1 MQGMSP
7 PGMDYI
13 SRLYKYGQQ
22 NSLNLK
28 LVEEFSYHVQI
39 GEREFANVIVKRK
52 KEAKHE
58 AAKLAYD
65 ELTREGSRQSARRTK
80 WGMPSLP
87 SGSEDYISWLKEYGR
102 NKNRVVRFVERF
114 AAQFI
119 TSNQEFG
126 YAVAEKK
133 KEAKHEAAKM
143 AYEELIKD
151 GHAQDGTVSG
161 SINGETRAPVV
172 PDLKDSEQEAESL
185 NSGDSDDSIVFK
197 DSSPRPEASAAIS
210 PSLDGTVSGSINGE
224 TRAPVVPD
232 LKDFDQISPLGKG
245 GFGYVWKA
253 RKILEDKFYA
263 VKRVKYTDKASREVA
278 ALAKLDHKNIVQYVT
293 YWEFESS
300 TSDSS
305 SGPSPPQRY
314 LFIQMKLYEKGTL
327 ETWMKENK
335 GNKIKAK
342 WMFAQIVDGVEKIHS
357 NNLIHRDLK
366 PNNIFIGD
374 DDTVK
379 IGDFG
384 LACTTSSDDDNTLI
398 ERTKYA
404 GTNSYMSPEQKN
416 LRKYGNEVDIFSL
429 GLIFF
434 ELLWPMSTDLEKS
447 KIWPDVREGIF
458 PEPFCK
464 EHDQECSLI
473 RAMLSED
480 PKKRPTAKHLSKRMD
495 KMINNNSCK
504 PKTV

>member
-151 GHAQDGTVSG
+151 GHAQ
-161 SINGETRAPVV
+161 
-172 PDLKDSEQEAESL
+172 
-185 NSGDSDDSIVFK
+185 
-197 DSSPRPEASAAIS
+197 
-210 PSLDGTVSGSINGE
+210 DGTVSGSINGE

-404 GTNSYMSPEQKN
+404 GTNSYMSPEQQKN